1 MLGALKG
8 LPAVLSGEMKDTAQ
22 LNAFAVYGLEKFLGK
37 DERCEIFRS
46 MPGASSMLPK
56 GGNAVW
62 GNATWAPDDQPG
74 QIVSF
79 GTFIN
84 FKESNSTQSPS
95 NLTVEESIS
104 YLLYVY
110 PGSMLPFLKGMT
122 GLDNVSEE
130 CSVGRYVSR
139 LGNYSPQGNANS
151 DVAAN
156 TVIHGTK
163 TKFLIITPMEW
174 HTLAPKLKTT
184 REITVSG

>member
-1 MLGALKG
+1 MGSQVLFYFFHWVEASAGPGWVDKYVDSWINVSGSMLGALKG

-46 MPGASSMLPK
+46 MPGVSSMLPK

-62 GNATWAPDDQPG
+62 GNKTWAPDDQPD
-74 QIVSF
+74 QTISF

-104 YLLYVY
+104 YLLYVFSECISPRTNNALSLEICLRGIY
-110 PGSMLPFLKGMT
+110 LSRHLS
-122 GLDNVSEE
+122 GLDNYLSKAT
-130 CSVGRYVSR
+130 
-139 LGNYSPQGNANS
+139 L
-151 DVAAN
+151 
-156 TVIHGTK
+156 
-163 TKFLIITPMEW
+163 TP
-174 HTLAPKLKTT
+174 K
-184 REITVSG
+184 S

>member
-1 MLGALKG
+1 MDKYVDSWINVSGSMLGALKG
-8 LPAVLSGEMKDTAQ
+8 LPAFLSGEMKDTAQ

-62 GNATWAPDDQPG
+62 GNKTWAPDDQPG

-104 YLLYVY
+104 YLLYVIS
-110 PGSMLPFLKGMT
+110 GSLLPLLNEVLGLETCLGSVYSVDRFRGSINTFRKAILTLK
-122 GLDNVSEE
+122 S
-130 CSVGRYVSR
+130 
-139 LGNYSPQGNANS
+139 
-151 DVAAN
+151 
-156 TVIHGTK
+156 
-163 TKFLIITPMEW
+163 
-174 HTLAPKLKTT
+174 
-184 REITVSG
+184 

>member
-1 MLGALKG
+1 MQ
-8 LPAVLSGEMKDTAQ
+8 VLSGEMKDTAQ

-62 GNATWAPDDQPG
+62 GNKTWAPDDKPDQV
-74 QIVSF
+74 ISF

-104 YLLYVY
+104 YLLYVLVKSIHPLLIKAWILNMSGECLLWRHVLWLDKY
-110 PGSMLPFLKGMT
+110 LSKGQ
-122 GLDNVSEE
+122 
-130 CSVGRYVSR
+130 Y
-139 LGNYSPQGNANS
+139 
-151 DVAAN
+151 
-156 TVIHGTK
+156 
-163 TKFLIITPMEW
+163 
-174 HTLAPKLKTT
+174 
-184 REITVSG
+184 